1 MECRRAQSKP
11 RSLMACA
18 HAIYLGTLG
27 GPGQSSFSLIC
38 DSGEG
43 SLIARSA

>member
-11 RSLMACA
+11 RSLMAGA
-18 HAIYLGTLG
+18 HARYLGTPG
-27 GPGQSSFSLIC
+27 GAGQSSFSLIC

-43 SLIARSA
+43 SLIAWSA